1 MEVPPFQTIATARI
15 NFNYRLIIM
24 FQLKHYHSENRSE
37 GSSSNYYQVS
47 LKTISEICLEE

>member
-1 MEVPPFQTIATARI
+1 MEVPPFQTIATTRI
-15 NFNYRLIIM
+15 YSNYRLIM
-24 FQLKHYHSENRSE
+24 FQLKHYHCENRSE